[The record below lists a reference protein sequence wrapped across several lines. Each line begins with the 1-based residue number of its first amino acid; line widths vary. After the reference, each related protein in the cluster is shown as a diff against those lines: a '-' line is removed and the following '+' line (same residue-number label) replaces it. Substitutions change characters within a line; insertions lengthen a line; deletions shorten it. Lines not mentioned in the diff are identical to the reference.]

1 MRMECLSYALRKEEV
16 FGVWGGM
23 GVGKRRRLMKSMRI
37 AIGSGWKEHLGDLE
51 VLGLFAGIAEE
62 ENE

>member
-23 GVGKRRRLMKSMRI
+23 GVGKRRRLVKSMR
-37 AIGSGWKEHLGDLE
+37 ASIGAGWKEHLGDLE
-51 VLGLFAGIAEE
+51 MLGLFVEREASE
-62 ENE
+62 